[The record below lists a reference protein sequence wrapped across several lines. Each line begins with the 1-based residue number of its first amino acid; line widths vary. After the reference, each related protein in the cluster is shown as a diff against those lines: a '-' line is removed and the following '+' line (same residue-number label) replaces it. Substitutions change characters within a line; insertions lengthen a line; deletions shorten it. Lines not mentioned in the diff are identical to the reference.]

1 MEIVPIIT
9 RGLDNKKLPECVPSF
24 KYYLLV
30 FKCYTAHLIASH
42 LLKNFKALKRKKL
55 TKANNKSHVTKIV
68 KI

>member
-1 MEIVPIIT
+1 MAIVPIVT
-9 RGLDNKKLPECVPSF
+9 RSLDNKKLPGCVPSF

-55 TKANNKSHVTKIV
+55 T
-68 KI
+68 